1 MQTHNALIGLQYL
14 AQFSLSFHLLLFYY
28 NANMNQRYYSPDQL
42 TPATRPDSSHKNSKK
57 LREGGSTTKLMEST
71 SRYC

>member
-1 MQTHNALIGLQYL
+1 
-14 AQFSLSFHLLLFYY
+14 
-28 NANMNQRYYSPDQL
+28 MNQRHYSPDQL
-42 TPATRPDSSHKNSKK
+42 TPATRPDSSDKNSKK